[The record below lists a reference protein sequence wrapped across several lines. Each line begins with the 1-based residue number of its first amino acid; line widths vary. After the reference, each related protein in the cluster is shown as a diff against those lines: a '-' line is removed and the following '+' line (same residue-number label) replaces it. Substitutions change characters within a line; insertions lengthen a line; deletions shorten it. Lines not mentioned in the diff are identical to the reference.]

1 MNKLEIIGWGSS
13 LPSQRVQTGGQ
24 TRYRAAE
31 GETQLGMMCAAARKA
46 LAKAGIATA
55 DLDCIVAA
63 AAVGVQ
69 PIPCTAALVHEQI
82 AQGSDIPAFDINSTC
97 TGFIT
102 ALDTVSYLIAA
113 KRYRTVLI
121 VAGDL
126 ASCALNP
133 AQRESFELFGD
144 GAAAVVIRHTEAE
157 KGVIAAVQQTWSQG
171 AHSTEIRGGLTALPP
186 QRYTQSDPAEF
197 LFDMKGREVLKLSR
211 QKIPALFAE
220 FWARHNLRPEDI
232 TLVIPHQ
239 ASKALPLM
247 MKTLGFKTGQ
257 YVNTV
262 AEYGN
267 MVSASV
273 PFALCQALDSGRL
286 KSGDKILLT
295 GTAAGLTCNILCLQ
309 L

>member
-1 MNKLEIIGWGSS
+1 
-13 LPSQRVQTGGQ
+13 
-24 TRYRAAE
+24 
-31 GETQLGMMCAAARKA
+31 MMCAAARKA

-144 GAAAVVIRHTEAE
+144 GAAAVVIRHTDAE
-157 KGVIAAVQQTWSQG
+157 KGVIGAMQQTWSQG

-186 QRYTQSDPAEF
+186 QRYAQSDPTDF
-197 LFDMKGREVLKLSR
+197 LFDMKGRDVLKLSL

-220 FWARHNLRPEDI
+220 FWTQTRLSPADI
-232 TLVIPHQ
+232 DLVIPHQ

-257 YVNTV
+257 YIDTV
-262 AEYGN
+262 AQYGN

-273 PFALCQALDSGRL
+273 PFALCQALDEGRL
-286 KSGDKILLT
+286 KTGNKILLT

-309 L
+309 I